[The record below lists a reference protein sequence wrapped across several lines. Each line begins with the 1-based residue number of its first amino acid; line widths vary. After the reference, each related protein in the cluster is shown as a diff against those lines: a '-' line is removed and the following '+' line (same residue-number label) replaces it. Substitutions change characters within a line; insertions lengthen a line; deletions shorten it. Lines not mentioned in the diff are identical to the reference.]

1 MTKTHSSNLLLAGIV
16 GAARGLRGEVSV
28 DVRTDRAQSVFDE
41 GAKLATS
48 SPAHPEL
55 VVVRAREHSGRLFV
69 QFEDVTT
76 REDAEALRGVEL
88 LVEPESEDDAW
99 YAAELEGLK
108 VEDADGNILG
118 VVSGLVAAPAHDLLI
133 VRAGQV
139 DVMVPFVEEIVPTIS
154 VAEGRVVVNA
164 PSGLFPDADQVAPE
178 D

>member
-1 MTKTHSSNLLLAGIV
+1 MTKSPSSDLLLAGIV

-41 GAKLATS
+41 GATLATS

-55 VVVRAREHSGRLFV
+55 VVVLAREHSGRLFV

-108 VEDADGNILG
+108 GF
-118 VVSGLVAAPAHDLLI
+118 LL
-133 VRAGQV
+133 REQEAFLQ
-139 DVMVPFVEEIVPTIS
+139 
-154 VAEGRVVVNA
+154 AE
-164 PSGLFPDADQVAPE
+164 Q
-178 D
+178 

>member
-1 MTKTHSSNLLLAGIV
+1 MTKSPSSDLLLAGIV

-41 GAKLATS
+41 GATL
-48 SPAHPEL
+48 
-55 VVVRAREHSGRLFV
+55 V

-108 VEDADGNILG
+108 VEDIDGNALG

-164 PSGLFPDADQVAPE
+164 PSGLFPDADQVAPQ